1 MMEKEGEFGINSQGN
16 YNQLLLSRLPNQQL
30 LTSLSG
36 STTTSIVP
44 SDNTDMNMSSNSTI
58 LTPVES
64 SSFYLDEFSLA
75 NTLISSSTQHDGGEN
90 LHLVNVSMDI
100 QNPSVHIVSNRNL
113 ENRGIIVNEDINRN
127 RNSDLFELRASTMH
141 PIPFSVIPDI
151 TSHNSSLYTTGG
163 IDYITQSSDI
173 ISAPQGDNLDLPS
186 FHSTT
191 NEVSPFTRLDVEEGG
206 LITQQR
212 PTEGMPTTSCSLS
225 RVPDSII
232 PNSFS
237 SLETSNY
244 QLLEGPSHANIAEH
258 KSTKFTIQSSKS
270 YPTVEEPTS
279 TLADFSSQSTPEL
292 SHLVPLPSMPCSKLG
307 VTSEVHNNVN
317 QVNLMHPIYNVTPGS
332 NLSHL
337 CLDCGSK
344 IDAKSQSP
352 TCPLHQ
358 CSSSNLQSHLPDNGN
373 ISLQHGIDSKST
385 DIAITQPS
393 VIEQR
398 SVDYST
404 NRVFLRSAQNQEQS
418 GVLSGYEIPPSTS
431 KEEPTS
437 ESYHAVFHV
446 INDTI
451 ITSPNPI
458 IETKTSNPESNSTLQ
473 PFTTNIDD
481 SNCTKMAKPQ
491 SQDQALDLRGQTQ
504 NITLYSNCSPAI
516 DTVNPSTP
524 RIVPDSTNSIAVSSE
539 TIGCLDLDTSS
550 IWVNREDI
558 GSIRIIESS
567 LPELNPSVAV
577 NSGEQ
582 QNTLLQHNPENYILT
597 SNFHS
602 KPSSVNYSSPA
613 RYVVMSSNRINDDI
627 TPPLAPDNLNGKVNV
642 PTTSCNVKDH
652 SQLQNSQN
660 KEPPS
665 YSCVASQG
673 GNEVS
678 GLNTDGR
685 NIHTAVKT
693 SGDVTK
699 LSDAKC
705 DADIENGAI
714 FKEDNPKSKLQRNSR
729 PMDSPR
735 DELDIAEDHLLK
747 FSVRDLNKIL
757 HGLPK
762 QKQKQLKQKRRTLKN
777 RGYAQNC
784 RSKRMVARQDLEV
797 TNIQL
802 HKNMK
807 SMMNELTN
815 VKKECAVLKE
825 ILNKERLE
833 KKELQKLVISLR
845 GGR

>member
-1 MMEKEGEFGINSQGN
+1 MMEKEGEFGMNSEGN

-44 SDNTDMNMSSNSTI
+44 SDNMDMNMSTNSTI

-75 NTLISSSTQHDGGEN
+75 NTLISSSNQHDGGEN

-100 QNPSVHIVSNRNL
+100 LNPPVHVVSNRNL
-113 ENRGIIVNEDINRN
+113 ENRGISLTEDINRN
-127 RNSDLFELRASTMH
+127 RNTDLFELRASTMH
-141 PIPFSVIPDI
+141 PIPFSVLPDI
-151 TSHNSSLYTTGG
+151 NSHNSSLYTTGG
-163 IDYITQSSDI
+163 IDYITHSSDI
-173 ISAPQGDNLDLPS
+173 ISPQGDNIDLPS
-186 FHSTT
+186 FHST
-191 NEVSPFTRLDVEEGG
+191 NEVSPLTRLDIEEGG
-206 LITQQR
+206 LITKR
-212 PTEGMPTTSCSLS
+212 ATEGMPTTSCSLS

-237 SLETSNY
+237 NLEPSNH
-244 QLLEGPSHANIAEH
+244 QLLEGPSHVIIAEH
-258 KSTKFTIQSSKS
+258 KSTKSTMLNSKS
-270 YPTVEEPTS
+270 YPTVEQPTS
-279 TLADFSSQSTPEL
+279 TLAAFSSHTTPEL

-307 VTSEVHNNVN
+307 VNPEVHNNVN
-317 QVNLMHPIYNVTPGS
+317 QVNRKNPMCDATPGS
-332 NLSHL
+332 NSSHI

-344 IDAKSQSP
+344 IDAKSQNP

-358 CSSSNLQSHLPDNGN
+358 CSSSNLQSHLPENGTL
-373 ISLQHGIDSKST
+373 SLQHGIDSKST
-385 DIAITQPS
+385 DIAITHPS
-393 VIEQR
+393 VEEER
-398 SVDYST
+398 SVDHST
-404 NRVFLRSAQNQEQS
+404 NRVFLRSALNQEQS
-418 GVLSGYEIPPSTS
+418 GVLSGYEISPTTS
-431 KEEPTS
+431 KEEHRS

-451 ITSPNPI
+451 ITGPNPI
-458 IETKTSNPESNSTLQ
+458 IKTKTSHPDLNSTFQ
-473 PFTTNIDD
+473 PFARNIED
-481 SNCTKMAKPQ
+481 SNYTKMVMPQ
-491 SQDQALDLRGQTQ
+491 GQDQALDLRGQTQ

-524 RIVPDSTNSIAVSSE
+524 RIVPDSTNSNAVSSE
-539 TIGCLDLDTSS
+539 TIGSLDLDTSS

-558 GSIRIIESS
+558 GSIRIIENS
-567 LPELNPSVAV
+567 LAEFGPSVAV

-582 QNTLLQHNPENYILT
+582 QNTLLQHNPENGMLT

-602 KPSSVNYSSPA
+602 KPSFVNYGSPA
-613 RYVVMSSNRINDDI
+613 QYVVMSSNGINDDI
-627 TPPLAPDNLNGKVNV
+627 PPPLAPGNPNGKVNV
-642 PTTSCNVKDH
+642 PTTTCNEEIH
-652 SQLQNSQN
+652 SQHQKIQN
-660 KEPPS
+660 KGAPS
-665 YSCVASQG
+665 YSCVASQN

-685 NIHTAVKT
+685 NIYTAVKT

-705 DADIENGAI
+705 DTEIENRAI
-714 FKEDNPKSKLQRNSR
+714 FEEDNPEPKMQRNSR
-729 PMDSPR
+729 PRDSPR
-735 DELDIAEDHLLK
+735 DELDIEEDHLLK

-825 ILNKERLE
+825 LLNKERLE

>member
-1 MMEKEGEFGINSQGN
+1 MEKEGEFGMNSEGN

-36 STTTSIVP
+36 SSTTSIVP
-44 SDNTDMNMSSNSTI
+44 SDNTDMNMSTNSTI

-100 QNPSVHIVSNRNL
+100 LNPPVHIVSNRNL
-113 ENRGIIVNEDINRN
+113 ENRGISVTEDINRHRN
-127 RNSDLFELRASTMH
+127 RDLFELRASTMH

-151 TSHNSSLYTTGG
+151 NSHNSSLYTTGG
-163 IDYITQSSDI
+163 IDYITHSSDI
-173 ISAPQGDNLDLPS
+173 ISPQGDNIDLPS
-186 FHSTT
+186 FHST
-191 NEVSPFTRLDVEEGG
+191 NEVSPFTRLDIEEGG
-206 LITQQR
+206 LITKR
-212 PTEGMPTTSCSLS
+212 AIEGMPTTSCSLS

-237 SLETSNY
+237 SLEPSNY
-244 QLLEGPSHANIAEH
+244 QLLEGPSHAIIAEH
-258 KSTKFTIQSSKS
+258 KSTKSTILSSKS

-279 TLADFSSQSTPEL
+279 TLAAFSSHTTPEL

-307 VTSEVHNNVN
+307 VNPEVHNNVN
-317 QVNLMHPIYNVTPGS
+317 QVNLICDATPGS
-332 NLSHL
+332 NSSHL

-344 IDAKSQSP
+344 IDAKSQNP

-358 CSSSNLQSHLPDNGN
+358 CSSSNLQSHLPGN
-373 ISLQHGIDSKST
+373 RNLSLQQGIDSKST
-385 DIAITQPS
+385 DIVLTHPS
-393 VIEQR
+393 VAKER

-418 GVLSGYEIPPSTS
+418 GVLSGYEISPTTS
-431 KEEPTS
+431 KEEHTS

-451 ITSPNPI
+451 ITSPDPI
-458 IETKTSNPESNSTLQ
+458 IKTRTLHPDLNSTLQ
-473 PFTTNIDD
+473 PFTRNIDD
-481 SNCTKMAKPQ
+481 SNCTRMVRPQ
-491 SQDQALDLRGQTQ
+491 GQDQALDLRGQTQ

-524 RIVPDSTNSIAVSSE
+524 RIVPDSTNSNAVSSE
-539 TIGCLDLDTSS
+539 TIGSLDLDTSS

-558 GSIRIIESS
+558 GSIRIIENS
-567 LPELNPSVAV
+567 LPEFSPSVAV

-582 QNTLLQHNPENYILT
+582 QNTLLQHNPENGILT

-602 KPSSVNYSSPA
+602 KPSLVNYGSPA
-613 RYVVMSSNRINDDI
+613 QYVVMSSNGTNDE
-627 TPPLAPDNLNGKVNV
+627 TPPPLAPDNLNGKVNV
-642 PTTSCNVKDH
+642 PTTSCNVEVH
-652 SQLQNSQN
+652 SPHQNIQN

-685 NIHTAVKT
+685 NIYTAVKT

-705 DADIENGAI
+705 DTEIDHRAI
-714 FKEDNPKSKLQRNSR
+714 FEEDNPESKMQRSSR
-729 PMDSPR
+729 SRDSPR

-747 FSVRDLNKIL
+747 FSVRDLNKVL

-825 ILNKERLE
+825 LLNKERLE